1 MIAGMPFMSP
11 LVAEQVGDLDW
22 KVVRPLRYLGHTDEF
37 VVPAGSETDFASV
50 PGAFQWLI
58 PRSGRYT
65 KAAVLHDYLWRHI
78 DEVGIMRSDAD
89 GIFRRVMSELGVPF
103 LRRWMMWAAVR
114 FVSLAKS
121 HLHDRPGDL
130 PRLILLLLVPGTLV
144 LAGGAIVLVFLLGF
158 FLLELAAAGVLW
170 LLRRTGAIR
179 ERTKPVNRPKVRWTA

>member
-1 MIAGMPFMSP
+1 MPFTSA

-22 KVVRPLRYLGHTDEF
+22 KVVEPLTYQGNTDEF

-65 KAAVLHDYLWRHI
+65 KAAVLHDFLWRHI
-78 DEVGIMRSDAD
+78 EEVGISRSDAD
-89 GIFRRVMSELGVPF
+89 GIFRRVMLELDVTF

-114 FVSLAKS
+114 IVSLSKS
-121 HLHDRPGDL
+121 RFHDHPSDIW
-130 PRLILLLLVPGTLV
+130 RLVLLVLVPGALV
-144 LAGGAIVLVFLLGF
+144 LAGGAVVFLFLLGF
-158 FLLELAAAGVLW
+158 YLLELIAAGVLW

-179 ERTKPVNRPKVRWTA
+179 ARTKPVKRPKVRWTA